1 MNLEEQSIAADHAV
15 STEEAN
21 EAAAQ
26 RIAEQGRVDAEV
38 PLHRGLPTDDPLVWT
53 VEEEFVDAAS
63 SAAHQ
68 DRVAGST
75 WGRAAAGIQR
85 GYTIDRI

>member
-1 MNLEEQSIAADHAV
+1 MKQLRSGSRSRVAWMLRCLSIEV
-15 STEEAN
+15 S
-21 EAAAQ
+21 
-26 RIAEQGRVDAEV
+26 
-38 PLHRGLPTDDPLVWT
+38 PTDDPLVWT

-85 GYTIDRI
+85 DYTIDRI